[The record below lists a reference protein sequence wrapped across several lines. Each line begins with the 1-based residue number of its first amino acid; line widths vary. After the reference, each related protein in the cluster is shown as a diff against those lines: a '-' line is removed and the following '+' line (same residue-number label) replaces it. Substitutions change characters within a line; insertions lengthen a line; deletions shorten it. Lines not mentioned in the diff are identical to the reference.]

1 MSNTVSAPY
10 VRLLLAG
17 AAARGVAT
25 DDLLADPALRSA
37 LDDDGSRLDQQ
48 HAHALWEEVARRAG
62 DPAFGLHLAW
72 ALKRGDFAVLDYAA
86 RNAANLGG
94 AYERMARYG
103 RLLHSG
109 ADVQLHVE
117 PGSARLCYTLP
128 QHPHGSPRHTAE
140 FIVGA
145 WLVTGRQMTGVDFA
159 PLSVSFQHPAP
170 ASTAEHRQR
179 FGCEPRFAAAVNAL
193 ELDAALLAR
202 PLLEADTRLGGLL
215 DGFAAEQ
222 LAKLPRPESFVARV
236 SRLLHQ
242 ELRGG
247 DPRLEQLA
255 RQLHLSP
262 RTLQRRLDAE
272 GTSHQALLDALRR
285 DFALRY
291 LRESAVTIGEAAF
304 LLGFSEPSAFHRAFK
319 RWTGQTP
326 REFQRRAGSSQ

>member
-1 MSNTVSAPY
+1 MSITVSAPY
-10 VRLLLAG
+10 LRLLLAG

-25 DDLLADPALRSA
+25 DDLLADPALRAA

-62 DPAFGLHLAW
+62 NPAFGLHLA
-72 ALKRGDFAVLDYAA
+72 AGLQRGDFAVLDYAA
-86 RNAANLGG
+86 RNAPTLGG
-94 AYERMARYG
+94 AYARMARYG

-109 ADVQLHVE
+109 AEVQLHVE
-117 PGSARLCYTLP
+117 EGSARLCYTLP
-128 QHPHGSPRHTAE
+128 HNPRGSPRHAAE

-145 WLVTGRQMTGVDFA
+145 WLITGRQMCGLEFA
-159 PLSVSFQHPAP
+159 PLAVTFQHPAP
-170 ASTAEHRQR
+170 PSTAEHRQL
-179 FGCEPRFAAAVNAL
+179 FGCEPRFSAAANGL

-202 PLLEADTRLGGLL
+202 PLVEADTRLGGLL
-215 DGFAAEQ
+215 DGFAAEL

-247 DPRLEQLA
+247 DPSLEQLA
-255 RQLHLSP
+255 RQLQLSP
-262 RTLQRRLDAE
+262 RTLQRRLEAE

-291 LRESAVTIGEAAF
+291 LRESALTIGEAAF

-326 REFQRRAGSSQ
+326 SEFQRCAGSSQ